1 MKKKLMSSKKLT
13 KSPTFQQV
21 FQGIQKADAY
31 GGIFPEMYK
40 LINIMLTLPVG
51 TATVERSFRQMKMTK
66 TRLHNRPNDT
76 NLKRLMRIAMSTEMK
91 LVDFDEVLDVF
102 RENNRRISL

>member
-1 MKKKLMSSKKLT
+1 MQLLT
-13 KSPTFQQV
+13 R
-21 FQGIQKADAY
+21 KAEAY
-31 GGIFPEMYK
+31 GGIFPKMFK

-51 TATVERSFRQMKMTK
+51 TATVERSFSQMKMIK
-66 TRLHNRPNDT
+66 TRLRNGLNDT
-76 NLKRLMRIAMSTEMK
+76 NLKRLMRIEIEGPEMK

>member
-1 MKKKLMSSKKLT
+1 MQLLT
-13 KSPTFQQV
+13 R
-21 FQGIQKADAY
+21 KADAY
-31 GGIFPEMYK
+31 GGIFPEMFK

-51 TATVERSFRQMKMTK
+51 TATVEGSFSQMNMIK
-66 TRLHNRPNDT
+66 TRLRNRLNDT
-76 NLKRLMRIAMSTEMK
+76 NLKRLMRIAIEGPEMK

>member
-1 MKKKLMSSKKLT
+1 MSSKKLT

-21 FQGIQKADAY
+21 FQEIQKADAY
-31 GGIFPEMYK
+31 GGTFPEMFN

-51 TATVERSFRQMKMTK
+51 TTTVERSFSQMKMSK
-66 TRLHNRPNDT
+66 TRLRSRLNDT
-76 NLKRLMRIAMSTEMK
+76 NLKRLMQIAIEGPEMK

-102 RENNRRISL
+102 

>member
-1 MKKKLMSSKKLT
+1 MSSKKLT

-21 FQGIQKADAY
+21 FQGIQKAAAY
-31 GGIFPEMYK
+31 GGIFPEMFK

-51 TATVERSFRQMKMTK
+51 TAPVERSFSQMKMIK
-66 TRLHNRPNDT
+66 TRLRNRLNDT
-76 NLKRLMRIAMSTEMK
+76 NLKRLMRIAIEGPEMK

>member
-1 MKKKLMSSKKLT
+1 MQLLT
-13 KSPTFQQV
+13 R
-21 FQGIQKADAY
+21 KADAY
-31 GGIFPEMYK
+31 GGIFPEMFK

-51 TATVERSFRQMKMTK
+51 TATDVERSFSQIRMIE
-66 TRLHNRPNDT
+66 TRLRNRLNDT
-76 NLKRLMRIAMSTEMK
+76 NLKRLMQIAIEGPEMK

>member
-1 MKKKLMSSKKLT
+1 MQLLT
-13 KSPTFQQV
+13 R
-21 FQGIQKADAY
+21 KADAY
-31 GGIFPEMYK
+31 GGIFPEVFK

-51 TATVERSFRQMKMTK
+51 TATVEMSFSQMKMIK
-66 TRLHNRPNDT
+66 TRLRNHLNDT
-76 NLKRLMRIAMSTEMK
+76 NLKKLMRIAIEGPEMK

>member
-1 MKKKLMSSKKLT
+1 MHMQLLT
-13 KSPTFQQV
+13 R
-21 FQGIQKADAY
+21 KADAY
-31 GGIFPEMYK
+31 GGIFPEMFK

-51 TATVERSFRQMKMTK
+51 TATVEWSFSQMKMIK
-66 TRLHNRPNDT
+66 TRLRNRLNDT
-76 NLKRLMRIAMSTEMK
+76 NLKRLMRIAIEGPEMK